1 MDNTF
6 GTFYAVGVG
15 PGDASL
21 LTLQAVKILEQCPVL
36 AAPQT
41 ASGQMLALD
50 IARGAV
56 DLSKKEILPL
66 RFTMSRDLA
75 VREESYRAIC
85 AQLEGFLSRG
95 QDVAMVNLGD
105 VSIYATAYYIFDR
118 LQKAGFPAKM
128 VPGITSFSAVA
139 AQLGWSLTE
148 ENAPLHIIPGSTD
161 LQAALHLP
169 GTKVLM
175 ENSSH
180 FQINDYLKPGRHAH
194 LVGIGGVSMRPLGL
208 VLRSMGMQISGSDMN
223 ASVSTDELMAKGIAV
238 SIGHRAENIE
248 GADCVIRTAAAN
260 NDNPEIAAA
269 RAAGIPIFER
279 AQAWGYIMKA
289 YRHAICVSGTHG
301 KTTTTSMLTQIFM
314 EAGKDP
320 TVMIGG
326 SLPLLGAGHRV
337 GQGDTIILESCEYCN
352 SFLNFFPTT
361 AVVLDIDADH
371 LDFFKDLEDVK
382 HSFRR
387 FAELVPADG
396 LIVANGDDKNTLD
409 ALDGLSLVRFGMA
422 ETNDVYGTNFSEDYR
437 CFDVVCGGK
446 PYCHLELGVIGRHNA
461 MNALAAC
468 AVCWKF
474 SIPAE
479 AVQRALHEFH
489 GAGRRL
495 EFKGRYHGADVY
507 DDYSHHP
514 AELHALLSAVR
525 LMGYRRV
532 ICAFQ
537 PHTYSR
543 TKALFSDFVRELS
556 AADLAVLTDI
566 YAARES
572 NTIFLMASAERSFI
586 CL

>member
-1 MDNTF
+1 M
-6 GTFYAVGVG
+6 
-15 PGDASL
+15 
-21 LTLQAVKILEQCPVL
+21 
-36 AAPQT
+36 
-41 ASGQMLALD
+41 
-50 IARGAV
+50 
-56 DLSKKEILPL
+56 
-66 RFTMSRDLA
+66 
-75 VREESYRAIC
+75 
-85 AQLEGFLSRG
+85 
-95 QDVAMVNLGD
+95 
-105 VSIYATAYYIFDR
+105 
-118 LQKAGFPAKM
+118 
-128 VPGITSFSAVA
+128 
-139 AQLGWSLTE
+139 
-148 ENAPLHIIPGSTD
+148 ENAS
-161 LQAALHLP
+161 
-169 GTKVLM
+169 
-175 ENSSH
+175 
-180 FQINDYLKPGRHAH
+180 FQIRDYLKPGCHAH

-223 ASVSTDELMAKGIAV
+223 ASVSTDELISKGIDVA
-238 SIGHRAENIE
+238 IGHRAENIA

-279 AQAWGYIMKA
+279 AQAWGYIMRA

-301 KTTTTSMLTQIFM
+301 KTTTTSMLTHIFM
-314 EAGKDP
+314 EAGRDP

-371 LDFFKDLEDVK
+371 LDFFKDLADIEQ
-382 HSFRR
+382 SFRKFVR
-387 FAELVPADG
+387 LVPEDG
-396 LIVANGDDKNTLD
+396 LIVANGDDKNTRD
-409 ALDGLSLVRFGMA
+409 ALEGISYISFGI
-422 ETNDVYGTNFSEDYR
+422 ESTNDVYGEHFSSDYR
-437 CFDVVCGGK
+437 SFDVICGGK
-446 PYCHLELGVIGRHNA
+446 HYCHLELGVLGRHNA

-468 AVCWKF
+468 AVAWRF
-474 SIPAE
+474 DIPAE
-479 AVQRALHEFH
+479 ATEKALAEFR

-495 EFKGRYHGADVY
+495 EFKGSYHGADVY

-525 LMGYRRV
+525 LMGYKRV

-556 AADLAVLTDI
+556 AVDLAVLTDI

-572 NTIFLMASAERSFI
+572 NTVGVSSKDLADQIPGSVYCPGLPQLTDFLASIAQPGDIILTVGAGDVYKAGEK
-586 CL
+586 LLKLQ